1 MSWEEPGLGLF
12 PYRKLEERGVE
23 VPAHSNHP
31 RPPNSHWTFC
41 HVSLC
46 ALGIISTQGASSRA
60 RHLGLALSCLA
71 YPFTCH
77 LKDSPSIIKV
87 LSYSGWWGWWGWWGQ
102 EPPGALCSPKLSCPA
117 PPAWFSGAHCVV
129 PFHTPRPGL
138 STGLARI
145 GAQEGLVNCAEQGR
159 RGAVWGWGVLVD
171 PSPCTQVAPGG
182 DLQKPQCYVIPNA

>member
-31 RPPNSHWTFC
+31 RPLNSHWTC
-41 HVSLC
+41 CRVSLC

-71 YPFTCH
+71 YPFTCRH
-77 LKDSPSIIKV
+77 LKDSPSIVKV
-87 LSYSGWWGWWGWWGQ
+87 LSYSGWWGWWGQ
-102 EPPGALCSPKLSCPA
+102 EPPGALCPPKPSSCLVLWGPLCGSL
-117 PPAWFSGAHCVV
+117 PH
-129 PFHTPRPGL
+129 PRPGL
-138 STGLARI
+138 SSSLAQI
-145 GAQEGLVNCAEQGR
+145 SAQEGLVNCAEQRR
-159 RGAVWGWGVLVD
+159 RGPVWGWGVLVD

-182 DLQKPQCYVIPNA
+182 DPQKPQCYVIPNA